1 MTLDR
6 LRSAF
11 LALLLALPLAALA
24 QGSTNAGTT
33 LNLKDAEI
41 NSLITTVSELTG
53 INFIVDPRVK
63 GKVTVLSSSPMSPDE
78 LYSVFLSVLQVHGF
92 AAVPAGPVTKIVPEV
107 GAKQDGGSYF
117 DTSSLPY
124 DEVVTKVVQITN
136 VPAAQLVPIL
146 RPLVPQYGHLAAYSP
161 SNTLIISDRA
171 ANVDRMIEIIRRI
184 DQTSDS
190 ELEIIRLNFASAA
203 DVQRIVQGLTQGNQA
218 VKQAAGQSPVVV
230 LADERTNSVL
240 ISGEK
245 TERVA
250 IRALIAHL
258 DIPLDDEGDTQVI
271 YLSYANAETLAP
283 ILEGYVQ
290 TQQGEKG
297 GQNQQ
302 NPQVGSSGT
311 RIVAEP
317 DINALV
323 ITAPPKVMRGLKSVI
338 AQLDIRRAQV
348 LVEGVIAEVSM
359 SKARELGV
367 DWALYNEDRIAAAG
381 ILDTS
386 LIGAIAGAATGRNS
400 AAALG
405 AVRQGLNIAGGR
417 IDENGTSFGALLN
430 ALYGDGDT
438 NVLSTPSLVTMD
450 NEEAEISVGQEVP
463 FLTGSYTNTS
473 TTGVSNPFQTI
484 ERRDVGLTLAITPQ
498 INEGDNIQ
506 LKIRQE
512 SSTIGAGSAG
522 AVDLITNKRTLETTV
537 MVDDGDILVL
547 GGLIDDNVSQ
557 SEQKIP
563 LLGDIPVLGALFRST
578 TVNKSKQNL
587 MIFIRPRILRD
598 RSTANYHTARK
609 YNQMR
614 DLQGVAR
621 EQGTRLL
628 WRDDGPQL
636 DPLSKML
643 RPDAM
648 QQLSGGEVA
657 PANPARP
664 VIQQPVG
671 NRKAPPAAATDEAP
685 AEAPAEAPSQAQ
697 QPAAQPSSPRTVEA
711 NEPIV
716 WEPTEATVERKK
728 MGRGHLR

>member
-348 LVEGVIAEVSM
+348 LVEGIIAEVSM

-367 DWALYNEDRIAAAG
+367 DWALYNEDRIAAAS

-386 LIGAIAGAATGRNS
+386 LIGAIAGAAGGNS

-557 SEQKIP
+557 TEQKIP

-598 RSTANYHTARK
+598 RGTANYHTARK

-664 VIQQPVG
+664 IIQQPQ
-671 NRKAPPAAATDEAP
+671 PAATAAPAKQPSEAGSEAP
-685 AEAPAEAPSQAQ
+685 AQ
-697 QPAAQPSSPRTVEA
+697 QPAPAAPRTVEA

-716 WEPTEATVERKK
+716 WQPNDTAVERKK